1 MTPVRRIAAAA
12 LVAALGLGFV
22 GIGAGPAN
30 AGDTTWGYKI
40 KDGSSQSIDTTWG
53 YKKNFR

>member
-12 LVAALGLGFV
+12 IVAVLGFGVV

-30 AGDTTWGYKI
+30 ADTTWGGKA
-40 KDGSSQSIDTTWG
+40 KAPTSIDTTWG
-53 YKKNFR
+53 GKIKAPR

>member
-22 GIGAGPAN
+22 GLGAGPAN
-30 AGDTTWGYKI
+30 AGIDTSWGAKI
-40 KDGSSQSIDTTWG
+40 KAP
-53 YKKNFR
+53 